1 MRYYGGIFLQTCRG
15 DILNDMAINYGYV
28 KQRKDC
34 DNRSLWRDANSCMRV
49 QRSSYSPADLW
60 SLLSAWRTDDFL
72 TLNFGTGCK
81 SWRAGW
87 SSVAVSNRNRT
98 LVAIAPSFF
107 VDYLKKTANWT
118 LHFTLHYCGF
128 KKRSER
134 PHTSRFWYLITWY
147 WPVLYFTLPSPL
159 LRTILTLTP
168 LHLTSFFP
176 PRHPPPLD
184 PL

>member
-1 MRYYGGIFLQTCRG
+1 MTRRKLLHESPEELVFTSWPLIFTLF
-15 DILNDMAINYGYV
+15 
-28 KQRKDC
+28 
-34 DNRSLWRDANSCMRV
+34 
-49 QRSSYSPADLW
+49 
-60 SLLSAWRTDDFL
+60 AWRTDDFL

-87 SSVAVSNRNRT
+87 STVAVSNRNRT

-107 VDYLKKTANWT
+107 VDYLEKTANWT
-118 LHFTLHYCGF
+118 LSFTLHYCGF